1 MNPANRHRWFS
12 PARVVAIASNTL
24 LEAVRLKVFYFLL
37 IFALLMIGSSL
48 FFVQLN
54 FQEQFQA
61 LKDVSL
67 GAMAC
72 FTWLLATLATAM
84 LLPKDVEDRTLYS
97 ILAKPVSRFEYLLG
111 KLGGVLA
118 LLLISTLVMTALFLV
133 VLYYRQQIAVGEISA
148 QLHTGA
154 HLTQNQISEI
164 HAQLVEIHARTFTA
178 NLVPGIALIYLKA
191 AIIAAM
197 TLLISTFATSWIF
210 TIIISLFCY
219 FIGSLQHIAR
229 DYWLHS
235 FGVSPLAKIFLAL
248 LALVFPD
255 FNLLNLNDDI
265 IAGNAVHLPLFLH
278 LGSLSIAYIVA
289 YTLIGYMIFAFKE
302 L

>member
-12 PARVVAIASNTL
+12 PARVSAIASNTL

-37 IFALLMIGSSL
+37 IFALLMIGGSL
-48 FFVQLN
+48 FFVQMKM
-54 FQEQFQA
+54 QEQFQA

-67 GAMAC
+67 GAMSC

-84 LLPKDVEDRTLYS
+84 LLPKDVEDRTLYT

-111 KLGGVLA
+111 KLGGVL
-118 LLLISTLVMTALFLV
+118 LMLLISTLVMTAMFLV
-133 VLYYRQQIAVGEISA
+133 VLYYRQQAALGDITS

-154 HLTQNQISEI
+154 HLTHAQLGDI
-164 HAQLVEIHARTFTA
+164 HAQIAGIKSHTFTA
-178 NLVPGIALIYLKA
+178 NLVPGITIIYLKA

-197 TLLISTFATSWIF
+197 TLLISTIASSWLF

-219 FIGSLQHIAR
+219 FIGNLQHIAR
-229 DYWLHS
+229 EYWMHS
-235 FGVSPLAKIFLAL
+235 HSVSPLAKGFLAL
-248 LALVFPD
+248 VALVFPD
-255 FNLLNLNDDI
+255 FNLLNLTDDI
-265 IAGNAVHLPLFLH
+265 IAGNAVHFSLFLH
-278 LGSLSIAYIVA
+278 LGILSIAYIAV